1 MLFEC
6 ISILVDIGED
16 TILLEYHSQHIL
28 PFHAVISKYMQHILN
43 FQMAESSYEIL
54 PNSNI
59 SNVNKY

>member
-28 PFHAVISKYMQHILN
+28 PYHAVIRKYMKSILK
-43 FQMAESSYEIL
+43 FQIEIL
-54 PNSNI
+54 
-59 SNVNKY
+59 KYCLIQIFLD